1 MKEMTMRLPLSLAGM
16 LLAFPL
22 ATTPAAAMDCKN
34 PITQADMNACAAD
47 GLREVDA
54 TLNDFYGRIM
64 GRLANNQPARQ
75 ALQDSQRAWIRFRDA
90 ECAFATVN
98 SRDGSVA
105 PMLVAQCRQR
115 LTSLRVSQFRNYL
128 RCSEGDLDC
137 PVPAR

>member
-1 MKEMTMRLPLSLAGM
+1 MMVIRLPLMLAWM
-16 LLAFPL
+16 LLALPL
-22 ATTPAAAMDCKN
+22 SATPAAALDCKN
-34 PITQADMNACAAD
+34 PTTQGDMNACAAD

-54 TLNDFYGRIM
+54 TLNDFYGQIV
-64 GRLANNQPARQ
+64 GRLAENQPARQ

-115 LTSLRVSQFRNYL
+115 PTSLRVSQFRNYL